1 MKENKFVNKNRGVD
15 KKSISLELFEKNFE
29 IIKSKDVID
38 CNEIVHLLNQ
48 MLDMEQTIESKNLYL
63 RICLYYRT
71 IDKEMAME
79 YAQFYLDTYNDGS
92 VILKIKENE
101 TTEKKLARIL

>member
-1 MKENKFVNKNRGVD
+1 MRKNEFVNKNRGVD

-48 MLDMEQTIESKNLYL
+48 MLDMEQTDQVRSLYTEM
-63 RICLYYRT
+63 CLYYRT

-101 TTEKKLARIL
+101 TIGKKLARIL

>member
-1 MKENKFVNKNRGVD
+1 MGKNEFVNKNRGVN

-63 RICLYYRT
+63 RICLYYRA

-79 YAQFYLDTYNDGS
+79 YAQFYLDTYNDDS

-101 TTEKKLARIL
+101 TIGKKLARIL